1 LLSDFFIFYG
11 YLLITEKNIQR
22 KEMIPFTDEELIAP
36 VTKVI
41 DKVRPS
47 LALDGGDIDFIT
59 VKNATVYVQLKG
71 ACIGCA
77 SSGSTLKYGVER
89 QLRMDI
95 HPELCVVNVP
105 IGMENDIDKL

>member
-1 LLSDFFIFYG
+1 
-11 YLLITEKNIQR
+11 
-22 KEMIPFTDEELIAP
+22 MIPFSDEELMEP
-36 VTKVI
+36 VRNII

-59 VKNATVYVQLKG
+59 VKNSTVYVQLKG
-71 ACIGCA
+71 SCIGCA

-95 HPELCVVNVP
+95 HPELSVVNVP
-105 IGMENDIDKL
+105 FGMENDIENL

>member
-1 LLSDFFIFYG
+1 
-11 YLLITEKNIQR
+11 
-22 KEMIPFTDEELIAP
+22 MIPFTDEELMLP
-36 VTKVI
+36 VKNVI

-47 LALDGGDIDFIT
+47 LALDGGDISFIT
-59 VKNATVYVQLKG
+59 VKNSKIYVQLKG

-89 QLRMDI
+89 QIRMDI

-105 IGMENDIDKL
+105 IGMEDNIEKL

>member
-1 LLSDFFIFYG
+1 
-11 YLLITEKNIQR
+11 
-22 KEMIPFTDEELIAP
+22 MIPFTDEELMNP
-36 VTKVI
+36 VQVAI
-41 DKVRPS
+41 DKIRPS

-59 VKNATVYVQLKG
+59 VKNGNVYVQLKG

-95 HPELCVVNVP
+95 HPELTVVNVP
-105 IGMENDIDKL
+105 VGMENDIDNL

>member
-1 LLSDFFIFYG
+1 
-11 YLLITEKNIQR
+11 
-22 KEMIPFTDEELIAP
+22 MIPFSDEELLTP
-36 VTKVI
+36 VQNVI
-41 DKVRPS
+41 EKLRPS

-59 VKNATVYVQLKG
+59 VKNGCVYVQLKG

-95 HPELCVVNVP
+95 HPELTVVNVP
-105 IGMENDIDKL
+105 VGMENDIDKL